1 MIFMRKGA
9 NEHQMKMVQAI
20 IRAERM
26 PDLKEH
32 LRSIGVGGMTVYTVS
47 GWSKKRELH
56 LQWRGQPVSY
66 DLIPRT
72 KFEIVIPDEQ
82 LDTVIRTITE
92 HARSGSGGDHGDG
105 IIFVSTIEH
114 AINIA
119 ILETDEKGIK

>member
-1 MIFMRKGA
+1 MRKGA

-92 HARSGSGGDHGDG
+92 HARSGSSGDHGDG
-105 IIFVSTIEH
+105 LIFVSTIEH

-119 ILETDEKGIK
+119 TLEKDEKGIK

>member
-1 MIFMRKGA
+1 MRKGV

-92 HARSGSGGDHGDG
+92 HARSGSSGDHGDG

-119 ILETDEKGIK
+119 TLEKDEKGIK

>member
-1 MIFMRKGA
+1 MGKGV
-9 NEHQMKMVQAI
+9 NEHQMKMVQVI

-92 HARSGSGGDHGDG
+92 RARSGSSGDHGDG

-119 ILETDEKGIK
+119 TLEKDEKGIK